1 MALKCLG
8 YLLAFLI
15 GATSAAVGFLAS
27 MGAFG

>member
-15 GATSAAVGFLAS
+15 GATSAGVGFLAAW
-27 MGAFG
+27 GAIA